1 MFRPNY
7 AQDAPPDHIEVGGA
21 SYAVNVDF
29 RVWIDVIDMT
39 RELFTRVETVEDARH
54 NAEVLRCIQMAAFG
68 GVLEDERPED
78 VLRAVM
84 EFARGYPSMVG
95 GGADSAGG
103 EETGD
108 EILSFD
114 YDINYLVLAIK
125 NQSGIDL
132 SYRRAEP
139 FHWWEF
145 LLQVHALC
153 GDHYILRVMETR
165 MSDSKDKDVRKAK
178 RRLRLPHKPTA
189 EEQRQID
196 ELHAAFGD

>member
-29 RVWIDVIDMT
+29 RAWIDILDMV
-39 RELFTRVETVEDARH
+39 RELFMRVETVEDAQH
-54 NAEVLRCIQMAAFG
+54 NAEVLQRIQMAAFG

-78 VLRAVM
+78 VLHAVM
-84 EFARGYPSMVG
+84 GFARGYPSMVG

-103 EETGD
+103 EEND
-108 EILSFD
+108 NEILSFD
-114 YDINYLVLAIK
+114 YDINYLVLAIN

-132 SYRRAEP
+132 SYRRTEP

-145 LLQVHALC
+145 LLHVRSLC

-165 MSDSKDKDVRKAK
+165 ASDSKDKDVRKAK

>member
-54 NAEVLRCIQMAAFG
+54 NAEVLQRIQMEVFG

-78 VLRAVM
+78 VLHAVM
-84 EFARGYPSMVG
+84 EFARGYPSMIG

-103 EETGD
+103 EEND
-108 EILSFD
+108 NEILSFD

-132 SYRRAEP
+132 SYRRTEP

-145 LLQVHALC
+145 LLQVRALC

-165 MSDSKDKDVRKAK
+165 ASDSKDKDVRRAK

>member
-7 AQDAPPDHIEVGGA
+7 AQDAPPGHIEVGGA
-21 SYAVNVDF
+21 SFCVNGALPG
-29 RVWIDVIDMT
+29 WIDLLDKVGG
-39 RELFTRVETVEDARH
+39 RVMAVVTVEDARP
-54 NAEVLRCIQMAAFG
+54 NPEVLQRIQMAAFG

-103 EETGD
+103 EEKDD

-114 YDINYLVLAIK
+114 YDINYLVLAIQ

-132 SYRRAEP
+132 SYRRTEP

-145 LLQVHALC
+145 LLQVRALC

-165 MSDSKDKDVRKAK
+165 ASDSKDKDVRRAK

>member
-21 SYAVNVDF
+21 SYPANVDF

-39 RELFTRVETVEDARH
+39 RELFTNVETLEDARH
-54 NAEVLRCIQMAAFG
+54 NAEVLGRIQTAVFG

-84 EFARGYPSMVG
+84 EFARGYPSMIG
-95 GGADSAGG
+95 GG
-103 EETGD
+103 ETGSGSD
-108 EILSFD
+108 EDDEEVLSFD
-114 YDINYLVLAIK
+114 YDINYLVLAIR
-125 NQSGIDL
+125 NQSGIDI
-132 SYRRAEP
+132 SYRRTEP

-145 LLQVHALC
+145 LLQVRALC

-165 MSDSKDKDVRKAK
+165 ASDSKDKAVRKAK

-189 EEQRQID
+189 EEQRQLD